1 MILRL
6 ARRMLTEPSPRLL
19 MRFAV
24 NAGWKGARALRR
36 LRRAP
41 PGPGLVPPFLFISL
55 TNDCNLACQGCWVTP
70 SSPPR
75 AIDPAVLDRLITT
88 WQSRGSSFFGL
99 LGGEPLLYPGLFD
112 VLARHP
118 GAYFQLF
125 TNGAFLT
132 DAVAARLRE
141 LGNVTPLISIEG
153 LEKSG
158 DERRGG
164 HGVYGS
170 ALEALAHCRRHR
182 LITGVATSIC
192 RTNIDELATDGFLNE
207 LIARGV
213 HYAWY
218 YIYRPV
224 GPRPTPEIALSADG
238 IFRLRR
244 FLVDARTRAPIM
256 VVDAYWDADGRG
268 ICPAAAGL
276 SHHVGPAGD
285 IEPCPIIQFAADD
298 IGDGSHA
305 AKIVAGSTF
314 LAGARA
320 RLAEAGG
327 GCIVM
332 RRPDRLLDF
341 VESTGARDTSGRGT
355 AAAELRAMQSRPD
368 HEMGAHAIPERHW
381 FYRAAKRNVFFGL
394 GAYG

>member
-24 NAGWKGARALRR
+24 NAGWKGMRALRR
-36 LRRAP
+36 LRRAT

-75 AIDPAVLDRLITT
+75 SIDPAVLDRLIST

-118 GAYFQLF
+118 EAYFQLF
-125 TNGAFLT
+125 TNGTFLT
-132 DAVAARLRE
+132 DAVAARLRK

-153 LEKSG
+153 REKSG

-164 HGVYGS
+164 RGVFGS
-170 ALEALAHCRRHR
+170 ALDALAHCRRHR
-182 LITGVATSIC
+182 LITGVATSVC
-192 RTNIDELATDGFLNE
+192 RTNLDELATDGFLNE
-207 LIARGV
+207 LIGRGV

-224 GPRPTPEIALSADG
+224 GPRPTPEIALSADE
-238 IFRLRR
+238 ILRLRR

-256 VVDAYWDADGRG
+256 VVDAYWDADGKG
-268 ICPAAAGL
+268 LCPAAAGL

-285 IEPCPIIQFAADD
+285 IEPCPVIQFAADD
-298 IGDGSHA
+298 IGDGSRTA
-305 AKIVAGSTF
+305 GVVAESTF

-327 GCIVM
+327 GCILM
-332 RRPDRLLDF
+332 RRPDRLLDY
-341 VESTGARDTSGRGT
+341 VETAGARDTSGRGT
-355 AAAELRAMQSRPD
+355 AAAELRAMQARPD
-368 HEMGAHAIPERHW
+368 HEMGAQAIPERHW
-381 FYRAAKRNVFFGL
+381 LYRAAKRNVFFGL